1 MRHIFQRLL
10 PRRLWLAGLPCLALL
25 GCVQNHN
32 KPAIDT
38 PAEEK
43 IPVYQLADYLST
55 ECSDIWA
62 LQGKS
67 TETNP
72 LYWLRA
78 MDCADRLMPAQ
89 SRQQARQYDDGSWQN
104 TFKQG
109 ILLADAKITPYE
121 RRQLVARI
129 EALSTEIP
137 AQVRPLYQLWRDGQ
151 ALQLQLAEERQRYS
165 KLQQS
170 SDSELDTLR
179 QQHHV
184 LQQQLELTTRKL
196 ENLTDIERQ
205 LSTRKPAGNFSPDTP
220 HESEKP
226 APSTHEV
233 TLMSHKP
240 AHLLL
245 VDDDPG
251 LLKLLGLR
259 LTSEGYSVVTAES
272 GAEGL
277 RVLNREKVDLVISD
291 LRMDEMDGMQLFAE
305 IQKVQPGMPVIIL
318 TAHGSI
324 PDAVAATQQGVF
336 SFLTKPVDKDAL
348 YQAID
353 DALEQSAP
361 ATDERWR
368 EAIVTRSPL
377 MLRLLE
383 QARLV
388 AQSDVSVLINGQSG
402 TGKEIF
408 AQAIHNASPR
418 NSKPF
423 IAINCG
429 ALPEQL
435 LESELFGHA
444 RGAFTGAVSNREGL
458 FQAAEGGTLFLDE
471 IGDMPAPLQVK
482 LLRVLQE
489 RKVRPLGSNRDIDI
503 NVRIISATHRDLPK
517 AMARG
522 EFREDLY
529 YRLNV
534 VSLKIPALAERTEDI
549 PLLANHLLRQAA
561 ERHKPFVR
569 AFSTDAM
576 KRLMTASW
584 PGNVR
589 QLVNVIEQCVA
600 LTSSPVI
607 SDALVEQALEGEN
620 TALPTFVEARNQ
632 FELNYLRKLL
642 QITKGN
648 VTHAARMAGRN
659 RTEFYK
665 LLSRHELDA
674 NDFKE

>member
-1 MRHIFQRLL
+1 MTI
-10 PRRLWLAGLPCLALL
+10 
-25 GCVQNHN
+25 
-32 KPAIDT
+32 
-38 PAEEK
+38 
-43 IPVYQLADYLST
+43 
-55 ECSDIWA
+55 
-62 LQGKS
+62 
-67 TETNP
+67 
-72 LYWLRA
+72 
-78 MDCADRLMPAQ
+78 
-89 SRQQARQYDDGSWQN
+89 
-104 TFKQG
+104 
-109 ILLADAKITPYE
+109 
-121 RRQLVARI
+121 
-129 EALSTEIP
+129 
-137 AQVRPLYQLWRDGQ
+137 
-151 ALQLQLAEERQRYS
+151 
-165 KLQQS
+165 
-170 SDSELDTLR
+170 
-179 QQHHV
+179 
-184 LQQQLELTTRKL
+184 
-196 ENLTDIERQ
+196 
-205 LSTRKPAGNFSPDTP
+205 RKPAR
-220 HESEKP
+220 
-226 APSTHEV
+226 
-233 TLMSHKP
+233 
-240 AHLLL
+240 LLL

-251 LLKLLGLR
+251 LLKLLGMR
-259 LTSEGYSVVTAES
+259 LVSEGYSVVTAES
-272 GAEGL
+272 GPEAL
-277 RVLNREKVDLVISD
+277 RVLGREKVDLVISD
-291 LRMDEMDGMQLFAE
+291 LRMDEMDGLQLFSE
-305 IQKVQPGMPVIIL
+305 IQKGHPGMPVIIL

-348 YQAID
+348 YKAID
-353 DALEQSAP
+353 EALEQRSP
-361 ATDERWR
+361 ATDEAWR
-368 EAIVTRSPL
+368 QAIVTRSPL

-383 QARLV
+383 QAGMV

-402 TGKEIF
+402 TGKEIV

-418 NSKPF
+418 HDKPF
-423 IAINCG
+423 VAINCG

-471 IGDMPAPLQVK
+471 IGDMPVALQVK

-489 RKVRPLGSNRDIDI
+489 RKVRPLGSNRDIEI

-522 EFREDLY
+522 EFREDLF

-534 VSLKIPALAERTEDI
+534 VNLKIPPLSERTEDI
-549 PLLANHLLRQAA
+549 PLLANHLLRQSAD
-561 ERHKPFVR
+561 RHKPFVR
-569 AFSTDAM
+569 AFSSDAM
-576 KRLMTASW
+576 KRLMAAKW

-607 SDALVEQALEGEN
+607 GDALVEQALEGEN
-620 TALPTFVEARNQ
+620 TALPTFVKARNQ

>member
-1 MRHIFQRLL
+1 MTI
-10 PRRLWLAGLPCLALL
+10 
-25 GCVQNHN
+25 
-32 KPAIDT
+32 
-38 PAEEK
+38 
-43 IPVYQLADYLST
+43 
-55 ECSDIWA
+55 
-62 LQGKS
+62 
-67 TETNP
+67 
-72 LYWLRA
+72 
-78 MDCADRLMPAQ
+78 
-89 SRQQARQYDDGSWQN
+89 
-104 TFKQG
+104 
-109 ILLADAKITPYE
+109 
-121 RRQLVARI
+121 
-129 EALSTEIP
+129 
-137 AQVRPLYQLWRDGQ
+137 
-151 ALQLQLAEERQRYS
+151 
-165 KLQQS
+165 
-170 SDSELDTLR
+170 
-179 QQHHV
+179 
-184 LQQQLELTTRKL
+184 
-196 ENLTDIERQ
+196 
-205 LSTRKPAGNFSPDTP
+205 RKPAR
-220 HESEKP
+220 
-226 APSTHEV
+226 
-233 TLMSHKP
+233 
-240 AHLLL
+240 LLL

-251 LLKLLGLR
+251 LLKLLGMR
-259 LTSEGYSVVTAES
+259 LISEGYSVVTAES
-272 GAEGL
+272 GPEAL
-277 RVLNREKVDLVISD
+277 RVLGREKVDLVISD
-291 LRMDEMDGMQLFAE
+291 LRMDEMDGLQLFSE
-305 IQKVQPGMPVIIL
+305 IQKGQPGMPVIIL

-353 DALEQSAP
+353 EALEQRSP
-361 ATDERWR
+361 ATDEAWR
-368 EAIVTRSPL
+368 QAIVTRSPL

-383 QARLV
+383 QAGMV

-402 TGKEIF
+402 TGKEIV

-418 NSKPF
+418 HDKPF
-423 IAINCG
+423 VAINCG

-471 IGDMPAPLQVK
+471 IGDMPVALQVK

-489 RKVRPLGSNRDIDI
+489 RKVRPLGSNRDIKI

-522 EFREDLY
+522 EFREDLF

-534 VSLKIPALAERTEDI
+534 VNLKIPPLSERTEDI
-549 PLLANHLLRQAA
+549 PLLANHLLRQSAD
-561 ERHKPFVR
+561 RHKPFVR
-569 AFSTDAM
+569 AFSSDAM
-576 KRLMTASW
+576 KRLMAANW

-607 SDALVEQALEGEN
+607 GDALVEQALEGEN

-642 QITKGN
+642 QITRGN

>member
-1 MRHIFQRLL
+1 MTI
-10 PRRLWLAGLPCLALL
+10 
-25 GCVQNHN
+25 
-32 KPAIDT
+32 
-38 PAEEK
+38 
-43 IPVYQLADYLST
+43 
-55 ECSDIWA
+55 
-62 LQGKS
+62 
-67 TETNP
+67 
-72 LYWLRA
+72 
-78 MDCADRLMPAQ
+78 
-89 SRQQARQYDDGSWQN
+89 
-104 TFKQG
+104 
-109 ILLADAKITPYE
+109 
-121 RRQLVARI
+121 
-129 EALSTEIP
+129 
-137 AQVRPLYQLWRDGQ
+137 
-151 ALQLQLAEERQRYS
+151 
-165 KLQQS
+165 
-170 SDSELDTLR
+170 
-179 QQHHV
+179 
-184 LQQQLELTTRKL
+184 
-196 ENLTDIERQ
+196 
-205 LSTRKPAGNFSPDTP
+205 RKPAR
-220 HESEKP
+220 
-226 APSTHEV
+226 
-233 TLMSHKP
+233 
-240 AHLLL
+240 LLL

-251 LLKLLGLR
+251 LLKLLGMR
-259 LTSEGYSVVTAES
+259 LVSEGYSVLTAES
-272 GAEGL
+272 GPEAL
-277 RVLNREKVDLVISD
+277 RTLSRDKVDLVVSD
-291 LRMDEMDGMQLFAE
+291 LRMDEMDGLQLFSE

-348 YQAID
+348 YKAID

-361 ATDERWR
+361 TTDERWR
-368 EAIVTRSPL
+368 QAIVTRSPL
-377 MLRLLE
+377 MERLLE
-383 QARLV
+383 QAGMV

-402 TGKEIF
+402 TGKEIV

-418 NSKPF
+418 RDKPF
-423 IAINCG
+423 VAINCG

-458 FQAAEGGTLFLDE
+458 FQAAEVGTLFLDE
-471 IGDMPAPLQVK
+471 IGDMPVALQVK

-503 NVRIISATHRDLPK
+503 DVRIISATHRDLPK

-522 EFREDLY
+522 EFREDLF

-534 VSLKIPALAERTEDI
+534 VNLKIPPLAERTEDI
-549 PLLANHLLRQAA
+549 PLLANHLLRQSAD
-561 ERHKPFVR
+561 RHKPFVR

-576 KRLMTASW
+576 KRLMAAKW

-607 SDALVEQALEGEN
+607 SDALVGQALEGEN

>member
-1 MRHIFQRLL
+1 
-10 PRRLWLAGLPCLALL
+10 
-25 GCVQNHN
+25 
-32 KPAIDT
+32 
-38 PAEEK
+38 
-43 IPVYQLADYLST
+43 
-55 ECSDIWA
+55 
-62 LQGKS
+62 
-67 TETNP
+67 
-72 LYWLRA
+72 
-78 MDCADRLMPAQ
+78 
-89 SRQQARQYDDGSWQN
+89 
-104 TFKQG
+104 
-109 ILLADAKITPYE
+109 
-121 RRQLVARI
+121 
-129 EALSTEIP
+129 
-137 AQVRPLYQLWRDGQ
+137 
-151 ALQLQLAEERQRYS
+151 
-165 KLQQS
+165 
-170 SDSELDTLR
+170 
-179 QQHHV
+179 
-184 LQQQLELTTRKL
+184 
-196 ENLTDIERQ
+196 
-205 LSTRKPAGNFSPDTP
+205 
-220 HESEKP
+220 
-226 APSTHEV
+226 
-233 TLMSHKP
+233 MSHKP

-259 LTSEGYSVVTAES
+259 PTSEGYSVVTAES
-272 GAEGL
+272 GVEGL

-503 NVRIISATHRDLPK
+503 DVRIISATHRDLPK
-517 AMARG
+517 AMTRG

>member
-1 MRHIFQRLL
+1 MI
-10 PRRLWLAGLPCLALL
+10 
-25 GCVQNHN
+25 
-32 KPAIDT
+32 
-38 PAEEK
+38 
-43 IPVYQLADYLST
+43 
-55 ECSDIWA
+55 
-62 LQGKS
+62 
-67 TETNP
+67 
-72 LYWLRA
+72 
-78 MDCADRLMPAQ
+78 
-89 SRQQARQYDDGSWQN
+89 SR
-104 TFKQG
+104 
-109 ILLADAKITPYE
+109 
-121 RRQLVARI
+121 
-129 EALSTEIP
+129 
-137 AQVRPLYQLWRDGQ
+137 
-151 ALQLQLAEERQRYS
+151 
-165 KLQQS
+165 
-170 SDSELDTLR
+170 
-179 QQHHV
+179 
-184 LQQQLELTTRKL
+184 
-196 ENLTDIERQ
+196 
-205 LSTRKPAGNFSPDTP
+205 
-220 HESEKP
+220 
-226 APSTHEV
+226 
-233 TLMSHKP
+233 KP

-251 LLKLLGLR
+251 LLKLLGMR
-259 LTSEGYSVVTAES
+259 LASEGYSVVTAES
-272 GAEGL
+272 GQEGL
-277 RVLNREKVDLVISD
+277 RVLHREKVDLVISD
-291 LRMDEMDGMQLFAE
+291 LRMDEMDGMQLFTE

-324 PDAVAATQQGVF
+324 PDAVAATQKGVF
-336 SFLTKPVDKDAL
+336 SFLTKPIDRDAL
-348 YQAID
+348 YKAID
-353 DALEQSAP
+353 EALEQSAP
-361 ATDERWR
+361 ATDDSWR
-368 EAIVTRSPL
+368 NAIVTRSPL

-383 QARLV
+383 QARMV

-418 NSKPF
+418 SNKPF
-423 IAINCG
+423 VAINCG

-503 NVRIISATHRDLPK
+503 DVRIISATHRDLPK

-549 PLLANHLLRQAA
+549 PLLANHLLRQSAQ
-561 ERHKPFVR
+561 RHKPFVR

-620 TALPTFVEARNQ
+620 TALPTFAE
-632 FELNYLRKLL
+632 
-642 QITKGN
+642 
-648 VTHAARMAGRN
+648 
-659 RTEFYK
+659 
-665 LLSRHELDA
+665 
-674 NDFKE
+674 